1 MLPKKTK
8 YAIKALVLL
17 AKRHGD
23 KTPLKI
29 TEIAELEKIPRKFLE
44 TILLELRKQGI
55 LKSKMGVNGGYL
67 LMKDPTDIFL
77 STIIRVTGGPIA
89 LLPCASLNFYE
100 RCEECI
106 DEVTCGLR
114 HVIIDVREESLRIL
128 SGTSIADLVERE
140 NKLLAL
146 HQTGQDPDISSLN

>member
-67 LMKDPTDIFL
+67 LMKDPHEIFL

-100 RCEECI
+100 TCDECI
-106 DEVTCGLR
+106 DEAVCGLR
-114 HVIIDVREESLRIL
+114 NVILDVREASLKIL
-128 SGTSIADLVERE
+128 SGTSISDLVERE
-140 NKLLAL
+140 EKLAHDLRAKS
-146 HQTGQDPDISSLN
+146 GDFEI